1 MLLIEEDIKG
11 GINSQIP
18 HFLPDCIAFNQSALC
33 HEQHED
39 VIHLALVLFRVD
51 PVRYTGEMF
60 NSGYVLPCFTI
71 GGFRGEAE
79 GTAAPL
85 FSCIFKMFLY
95 DFSPSDRPLSVVII
109 IQLGFNFIQFRSFPY
124 LKYILC

>member
-85 FSCIFKMFLY
+85 FFLY
-95 DFSPSDRPLSVVII
+95 FQNVFVRLQP
-109 IQLGFNFIQFRSFPY
+109 F
-124 LKYILC
+124 